1 MSIQTMLADG
11 ATAGASPVPATGH
24 ADITARSVPGMPVD
38 PDEAIAVVGLAAKVP
53 GARDI
58 DEYWSNLV
66 RGRESVRPLTDEQLR
81 GYGVP
86 GELLSNPAYVK
97 MAAMVPDAE
106 YLDAGLF
113 RMTPREAELCDP
125 QTRLFLEMAHSA
137 LENAGYDPAALGGGV
152 GVYATA
158 GPPRYAEQHLLPHPE
173 FASSLISGVVNLS
186 HRDYLATTAS
196 YKLDLR
202 GPSITVLTACSS
214 SLVAL
219 YLACQALRTGDCDMA
234 IVGGADVEFPFGN
247 GYLWEPG
254 GVRSRDGHC
263 RPFDATATGTVFGSG
278 ACAVVV
284 RRLSD
289 ALDGHDHVSAV
300 IRGIAVNND
309 GADKVSFGAPSSSG
323 QTAVIMEAMALAGL
337 RPEDISYVE
346 AHGTGTLLGDPIE
359 IAALTDAYARLPGA
373 GLPAGECGIGS
384 VKGNIGHLGPVSGL
398 AGLIKVALSLEREQL
413 PPSINFTT
421 PNPQLNLDA
430 TPFRVQDHLAPWPR
444 DPRRPRHAAVS
455 SMGIGGSNAHVVL
468 AEPPARSGAEPTGQP
483 LVVPWSGQ
491 TAAAEQAARDRLA
504 RFFGQCRE
512 SEFADAVATLQHG
525 RAGHQVRAAAV
536 CGGAHDA
543 ATALGPANPGRVL
556 GPGRPARPPRP
567 VSLLFP
573 GQGSQYAG
581 MARGLFRDVPAF
593 ARALDGWLDLL
604 DGPDLPVRDCW
615 QGTAAG
621 ADIDD
626 TVFAQPLLFAVEVAL
641 AQLWQDA
648 GIRPAALLGH
658 SLGEIAAATVAG
670 IFAPADAAAL
680 VTARARAM
688 GALPA
693 GGGMLAVTATE
704 DDVRPLLRNFAGVA
718 VGVVNA
724 PTQIVLAGPDD
735 ELRRVAA
742 ALTESGIT
750 SRRLRTSGAFHTPAL
765 GPAAA
770 AFERAIAGISTR
782 EPAIPVYSAATGR
795 LITGA
800 EAADPSFWARQL
812 VSPVRFAGALDA
824 LLETGG
830 GVLVEAGPG
839 QVLTGLVRR
848 HPRARHGQVTAVP
861 SLPRPG
867 GDAAADTVSLLSAA
881 ACVWTEGH
889 DIAWERVGQPP
900 LRRRIPL
907 PGYPYQRERFW
918 IEPPAVAARQAAA
931 AADRSGD
938 VPATAVT
945 PFSTVVWTDSPA
957 GQVTAGRPG
966 AVAVVLLPDQPDRA
980 RDVLLALQQA
990 GLRTIRLRPSDAFGG
1005 GGDEFGVRPG
1015 VADDV
1020 RRAFDVIA
1028 ARGENPDL
1036 LVHAAAAQ
1044 TWPRAAAGNVRQQLG
1059 QSFFGLLALIQH
1071 GLRTNAAGRLPG
1083 LVTLAT
1089 GSADVSGSD
1098 PVEPVKA
1105 SLHGAMRTLAL
1116 EMPWVSGKLIDAA
1129 ANTTPGELRDELC
1142 RDDGQPVVALR
1153 GRRRWLPGEVPLRVA
1168 AGGAPPVRRDGVY
1181 VITGGLGGLG
1191 LEMTRGLAAGGACP
1205 RITLLGRHLPAGEPD
1220 REPGPAG
1227 GDEWASRVG
1236 AAVRDACSHGARVRL
1251 LRCDVGDAGQVRR
1264 ALDEVTAR
1272 DGPLNGLMHLAG
1284 VAGDGMLPVRRPEL
1298 AAEVMRPKVLGVYAL
1313 AEALAGQPP
1322 LDFVVF
1328 FSSRAAV
1335 DGLAGSGDYAAANAV
1350 LDLYARDPGMP
1361 AGRVLSIN
1369 FPSWATVGMASRS
1382 RRPAASAL
1390 ADGAA
1395 GIDPAAG
1402 VGLVLTLLA
1411 ARTPEQVVVRPFAG
1425 GHPVPLP
1432 GAACLP
1438 GRDARTASAA
1448 SAVPPEAMAPAA
1460 PVADRVRQLWSRTLG
1475 IADIGPD
1482 DDFFDLGGDSLF
1494 AVELLSLVRDT
1505 FGVELGIGEF
1515 FEAPTLGQLCAV
1527 LEQRAE
1533 N

>member
-1 MSIQTMLADG
+1 MLD
-11 ATAGASPVPATGH
+11 S
-24 ADITARSVPGMPVD
+24 
-38 PDEAIAVVGLAAKVP
+38 DEAIAVVGLAAKVP
-53 GARDI
+53 GARDV

-66 RGRESVRPLTDEQLR
+66 RGRETVRPLSDEQLR

-86 GELLSNPAYVK
+86 EGLLSNPAYVK

-106 YLDAGLF
+106 YFDAGLF
-113 RMTPREAELCDP
+113 RMTPREAEQCDP

-137 LENAGYDPAALGGGV
+137 LENAGYDPATLGSGV

-173 FASSLISGVVNLS
+173 FASSLISGVMNLS
-186 HRDYLATTAS
+186 HRDYVATTAS

-219 YLACQALRTGDCDMA
+219 YLACQALRIGDCDMA

-284 RRLSD
+284 KRLSD
-289 ALDGHDHVSAV
+289 ALAQHDHVSAV

-323 QTAVIMEAMALAGL
+323 QSAVIMEAMALAGL

-359 IAALTDAYARLPGA
+359 VAALTEAYARLPGA
-373 GLPAGECGIGS
+373 GLPAGACGIGS

-398 AGLIKVALSLEREQL
+398 AGLIKVALSLDREQL

-421 PNPQLNLDA
+421 PNPQLNLDV
-430 TPFRVQDHLAPWPR
+430 TPFRVHDRLAPWPR
-444 DPRRPRHAAVS
+444 DPRRPRLAAVS

-468 AEPPARSGAEPTGQP
+468 AEPPARSSAGLAGQP

-491 TAAAEQAARDRLA
+491 TIAAEQAARGRLA
-504 RFFGQCRE
+504 QFFSGCRE

-525 RAGHQVRAAAV
+525 RTRHQVRAAAV
-536 CGGAHDA
+536 CGSAQDA
-543 ATALGPANPGRVL
+543 ATALGSTDSSRVL
-556 GPGRPARPPRP
+556 APGRPVRPPRP

-573 GQGSQYAG
+573 GQGSQYVG
-581 MARGLFRDVPAF
+581 MARGLFGDVPAF

-604 DGPDLPVRDCW
+604 DSPDLPLRDCW
-615 QGTAAG
+615 QGIAA
-621 ADIDD
+621 DVDD

-641 AQLWQDA
+641 AELWQDA

-680 VTARARAM
+680 VLARSRAM
-688 GALPA
+688 GDLPA
-693 GGGMLAVTATE
+693 GGGMLAVSATE
-704 DDVRPLLRNFAGVA
+704 DDVRPMLQGCHGVS

-724 PTQIVLAGPDD
+724 PAQIVLSGPDD
-735 ELRRVAA
+735 GLRRAAA
-742 ALTESGIT
+742 ALAESGIT

-765 GPAAA
+765 GAAAA
-770 AFERAIAGISTR
+770 AFERAIAGISAR
-782 EPAIPVYSAATGR
+782 PPAIPVFSAATGR
-795 LITGA
+795 QITGA

-812 VSPVRFAGALDA
+812 VSPVRFAEALDA
-824 LLETGG
+824 MLEAGD

-848 HPRARHGQVTAVP
+848 HPRARQGHATVVP
-861 SLPRPG
+861 SLPRQGG
-867 GDAAADTVSLLSAA
+867 GDAADTVSLLNAA
-881 ACVWTEGH
+881 ACLWTEGH
-889 DIAWERVGQPP
+889 DIVWERVGQPP
-900 LRRRIPL
+900 LRQRIPL
-907 PGYPYQRERFW
+907 PGYPYQRDRFW
-918 IEPPAVAARQAAA
+918 IEPPAVTRGGAA
-931 AADRSGD
+931 
-938 VPATAVT
+938 VPLGREAMPAPAGPGTT
-945 PFSTVVWTDSPA
+945 PFSTVAWTRSPA
-957 GQVTAGRPG
+957 GQVTVSRQEAT
-966 AVAVVLLPDQPDRA
+966 AVVLLPDQPRRA
-980 RDVLLALQQA
+980 SDVVLALERA
-990 GLRTIRLRPSDAFGG
+990 GLRTVRLRPSGAFRCGG
-1005 GGDEFGVRPG
+1005 GEFGVRPG

-1020 RRAFDVIA
+1020 RRVFDEIA
-1028 ARGENPDL
+1028 ARGEDPGL
-1036 LVHAAAAQ
+1036 LVHAAAAE
-1044 TWPRAAAGNVRQQLG
+1044 TWPQASAGNVRQQLDR
-1059 QSFFGLLALIQH
+1059 SFFGLLALIQH
-1071 GLRTNAAGRLPG
+1071 GLRASAAGRLPG
-1083 LVTLAT
+1083 LVTMAT
-1089 GSADVSGSD
+1089 GSVDVSGSD

-1105 SLHGAMRTLAL
+1105 SLHGAMRTFAA
-1116 EMPWVSGKLIDAA
+1116 EMPWVSSKLIDFS
-1129 ANTTPGELRDELC
+1129 ANTTVSELRDELC
-1142 RDDGQPVVALR
+1142 RDDGQLVVALR
-1153 GRRRWLPGEVPLRVA
+1153 GRRRWLPEEVPLGVA
-1168 AGGAPPVRRDGVY
+1168 PGSASAVRRNGVY

-1191 LEMTRGLAAGGACP
+1191 LEMTRGLAASGACP
-1205 RITLLGRHLPAGEPD
+1205 RITLLGRRVPAGGEGGERRLGD
-1220 REPGPAG
+1220 
-1227 GDEWASRVG
+1227 GDEWASRVD
-1236 AAVRDACSHGARVRL
+1236 AAVREAGSLGAQVRL
-1251 LRCDVGDAGQVRR
+1251 IGCDVSDAGQVRH
-1264 ALDEVTAR
+1264 ALDVVTAH

-1298 AAEVMRPKVLGVYAL
+1298 AAEVMRPKVLGLYTL
-1313 AEALAGQPP
+1313 AEALAGQHP

-1350 LDLYARDPGMP
+1350 LDLYARDAGVP
-1361 AGRVLSIN
+1361 ADRVLSIN
-1369 FPSWATVGMASRS
+1369 FPSWATVGMASRA
-1382 RRPAASAL
+1382 RRPAAGAGEPGG
-1390 ADGAA
+1390 GAA

-1402 VGLVLTLLA
+1402 VDLVLTLLS
-1411 ARTPEQVVVRPFAG
+1411 ARTPGQVVVRPFAG
-1425 GHPVPLP
+1425 GRPVALP
-1432 GAACLP
+1432 RQAGPA
-1438 GRDARTASAA
+1438 GQDAGPANAG
-1448 SAVPPEAMAPAA
+1448 SAVPLEAPDAAMPPGA

-1475 IADIGPD
+1475 IADIGLD

-1494 AVELLSLVRDT
+1494 AIELLSLVRDT
-1505 FGVELGIGEF
+1505 FGVELGIGDF
-1515 FEAPTLGQLCAV
+1515 FEAPTLGGLCAT
-1527 LEQRAE
+1527 LEQRAG
-1533 N
+1533 NWRTA

>member
-1 MSIQTMLADG
+1 MLD
-11 ATAGASPVPATGH
+11 S
-24 ADITARSVPGMPVD
+24 
-38 PDEAIAVVGLAAKVP
+38 DEAIAIVGLAAKVP
-53 GARDI
+53 GARDV

-66 RGRESVRPLTDEQLR
+66 RGRETVCPLSDEQLR

-86 GELLSNPAYVK
+86 GELLSHPAYVK

-106 YLDAGLF
+106 YFDAGLF
-113 RMTPREAELCDP
+113 RMTPREAELSDP
-125 QTRLFLEMAHSA
+125 QTRLFLEMAHAA
-137 LENAGYDPAALGGGV
+137 LENAGYDPGALGGGV

-173 FASSLISGVVNLS
+173 FASSLISGVLNLS
-186 HRDYLATTAS
+186 HRDYVATTAS

-202 GPSITVLTACSS
+202 GPSLTVLTACSS

-219 YLACQALRTGDCDMA
+219 YLACQALRIGDCDMA

-284 RRLSD
+284 KRLSD
-289 ALDGHDHVSAV
+289 ALAEHDHVSAV

-323 QTAVIMEAMALAGL
+323 QAAVIMEAMALSGL
-337 RPEDISYVE
+337 RPGDISYVE
-346 AHGTGTLLGDPIE
+346 AHGTGTPLGDPIE
-359 IAALTDAYARLPGA
+359 IAALTEAYARLPGA
-373 GLPAGECGIGS
+373 GPPAGGCGIGS

-430 TPFRVQDHLAPWPR
+430 TPFRVHDHLAPWPR

-455 SMGIGGSNAHVVL
+455 SMGIGGTNAHVVL
-468 AEPPARSGAEPTGQP
+468 AEPPARSSAEHAGQP
-483 LVVPWSGQ
+483 LVVLWSGQ

-504 RFFGQCRE
+504 RYFSQCRE
-512 SEFADAVATLQHG
+512 SEFADAVATLQYG
-525 RAGHQVRAAAV
+525 RARHQVRAAAV
-536 CGGAHDA
+536 CRSAHDA
-543 ATALGPANPGRVL
+543 AAALGPAGSGRVAV
-556 GPGRPARPPRP
+556 PGRPVRSPRP

-581 MARGLFRDVPAF
+581 MARGLYGDVPAF

-604 DGPDLPVRDCW
+604 ESPGLPLRACW
-615 QGTAAG
+615 QGIAVG
-621 ADIDD
+621 ADVDD

-670 IFAPADAAAL
+670 IFTPPDAAAL
-680 VTARARAM
+680 VLARARAM
-688 GALPA
+688 GDLPA
-693 GGGMLAVTATE
+693 GGGMLAVAATE
-704 DDVRPLLRNFAGVA
+704 DDVRPMLQGCHGVS

-724 PTQIVLAGPDD
+724 PAQIVLSGPDD
-735 ELRRVAA
+735 GLRRAA
-742 ALTESGIT
+742 GALAEAGIT

-765 GPAAA
+765 GAAAA
-770 AFERAIAGISTR
+770 AFERAIAGISAR
-782 EPAIPVYSAATGR
+782 PPAIPVFSAATGR
-795 LITGA
+795 QITGA

-812 VSPVRFAGALDA
+812 VSPVRFAAALDA
-824 LLETGG
+824 VLEAGD

-839 QVLTGLVRR
+839 QVLTGLARR
-848 HPRARHGQVTAVP
+848 HPRVRQGHAVAVP

-867 GDAAADTVSLLSAA
+867 GDDAADTVSLLNAA
-881 ACVWTEGH
+881 ACLWTEGH
-889 DIAWERVGQPP
+889 DIAWERAGQPP
-900 LRRRIPL
+900 LRQRIPL

-918 IEPPAVAARQAAA
+918 IEPPAVTGGSAARPGGE
-931 AADRSGD
+931 DM
-938 VPATAVT
+938 PAPAGPGTS
-945 PFSTVVWTDSPA
+945 PFSTVAWTQFPA
-957 GQVTAGRPG
+957 CQVTVGRRD
-966 AVAVVLLPDQPDRA
+966 AMAVVLLPAEPRRA
-980 RDVLLALQQA
+980 SDVVLALRQA
-990 GLRTIRLRPSDAFGG
+990 GLRAVGLRPSGAFRRD
-1005 GGDEFGVRPG
+1005 GDEFGVRPG
-1015 VADDV
+1015 VSDDV
-1020 RRAFDVIA
+1020 RLVFDEIA
-1028 ARGENPDL
+1028 ARGENPEL
-1036 LVHAAAAQ
+1036 LVHAAAAE
-1044 TWPRAAAGNVRQQLG
+1044 TWPQASAGNVRQQLDG
-1059 QSFFGLLALIQH
+1059 SFFGLLALIQH

-1083 LVTLAT
+1083 LVTMAT
-1089 GSADVSGSD
+1089 GSVDVSGSD

-1116 EMPWVSGKLIDAA
+1116 EMPWVSAKLIDFS
-1129 ANTTPGELRDELC
+1129 ANTAVSCLRDELC
-1142 RDDGQPVVALR
+1142 RDDGQLVVALR
-1153 GRRRWLPGEVPLRVA
+1153 GRRRWLPGEVPLQVA
-1168 AGGAPPVRRDGVY
+1168 PGSAAAVRRNGVY

-1191 LEMTRGLAAGGACP
+1191 LEMTRGLAASGACP
-1205 RITLLGRHLPAGEPD
+1205 RITLLGRRVPAGEAD
-1220 REPGPAG
+1220 RGRLAG
-1227 GDEWASRVG
+1227 GDEWASGVD
-1236 AAVRDACSHGARVRL
+1236 AAVREAGSLGAQVRIIG
-1251 LRCDVGDAGQVRR
+1251 CDVSDARQVRR
-1264 ALDEVTAR
+1264 ALDVVTAH

-1298 AAEVMRPKVLGVYAL
+1298 AEEVMRPKVLGLYTL
-1313 AEALAGQPP
+1313 AEALAGQHP

-1335 DGLAGSGDYAAANAV
+1335 DGLAGGGDYAAANAV
-1350 LDLYARDPGMP
+1350 LDLYARDAGVP
-1361 AGRVLSIN
+1361 ADRVLSIN
-1369 FPSWATVGMASRS
+1369 FPSWTTVGMASRV
-1382 RRPAASAL
+1382 RRPAA
-1390 ADGAA
+1390 GPGEPGEGTA

-1402 VGLVLTLLA
+1402 VDLVLTLLSA
-1411 ARTPEQVVVRPFAG
+1411 LTPEQVVVRPFAG
-1425 GHPVPLP
+1425 GRPVALP
-1432 GAACLP
+1432 RGTGAS
-1438 GRDARTASAA
+1438 GRDAGAA
-1448 SAVPPEAMAPAA
+1448 DAGSAVSPQAPDAMPPDAPD
-1460 PVADRVRQLWSRTLG
+1460 ADRVRQLWSRTLG
-1475 IADIGPD
+1475 IADIGLD

-1494 AVELLSLVRDT
+1494 AIELLSLVRDI

-1515 FEAPTLGQLCAV
+1515 FEAPTLGELCAT

-1533 N
+1533 NWRTA